1 MMKKLFV
8 MMRSD
13 DVIPLQ
19 SITLWSG
26 ASNEA

>member
-8 MMRSD
+8 MGRD

-19 SITLWSG
+19 SITVWSG
-26 ASNEA
+26 ASNEG

>member
-8 MMRSD
+8 MRSD

-19 SITLWSG
+19 SITVWSG
-26 ASNEA
+26 ASNEG